1 MANTKTPQRKF
12 TAKTAGGRARR
23 RGRTEVSAT
32 PIAIRSS
39 VPLTPAFETAIRV
52 RLARAVGHMATLIER
67 GTVRFEDVNGPRG
80 GVDVECRVRLVMS
93 GIPSVIA
100 SARGATAPKA
110 FAAVLPK
117 VKTGA
122 QRTVDKRAIAAPP
135 PTTKKAAAKKKTPA
149 RRAKQVAVA
158 GSLIGRRVGRSAEN
172 LTAALDRPEKRRR
185 DAYVDTSMPGVSAT
199 ARRAGGTSTAR
210 RNTKKR
216 TSRMAAALE
225 DSARDTPSRKSTR
238 PGGPNRLRSG
248 NKLGQRARA
257 STSSP
262 KARAKRARSPRPS

>member
-1 MANTKTPQRKF
+1 MANTKTPQRRF

-39 VPLTPAFETAIRV
+39 VPLTPAFETTIRE

-93 GIPSVIA
+93 GLPSVVA

-117 VKTGA
+117 VKTSA

-135 PTTKKAAAKKKTPA
+135 PTKKAAKKAPA
-149 RRAKQVAVA
+149 RRAKKAAAVGA
-158 GSLIGRRVGRSAEN
+158 GSLIGRRVGRSAAN
-172 LTAALDRPEKRRR
+172 LAAALDRPEKRRR
-185 DAYVDTSMPGVSAT
+185 DAYVDTSLPGVSASD
-199 ARRAGGTSTAR
+199 RRAGGGSTAR

-216 TSRMAAALE
+216 TSRMTATLE
-225 DSARDTPSRKSTR
+225 DSRTTPSRKSTR
-238 PGGPNRLRSG
+238 PGGPNRMRSG
-248 NKLGQRARA
+248 NKLAQRARA
-257 STSSP
+257 STTSP